1 MQLRKSVKLSIC
13 VMKMNNVICKIIQ
26 FFTRFIIVWQSCHA
40 QNNDDGTD
48 KRKINVKL
56 DELRKL
62 RWLCTVTRP
71 PSHDRVTRP
80 LLHDR
85 YYTTVITQPLL
96 RDLRDM
102 TGITRS
108 LSRDRYNTKNMTRA
122 YSYDHHYTAVIT
134 RPPSYDHHHTTAIS
148 YENYG

>member
-13 VMKMNNVICKIIQ
+13 VMKMNNVICKIIK

-71 PSHDRVTRP
+71 CYTTVITRP

-85 YYTTVITQPLL
+85 YYAIFVTWPVLHDLYPATVTTRRTW
-96 RDLRDM
+96 
-102 TGITRS
+102 
-108 LSRDRYNTKNMTRA
+108 RDRTHTTIIIRP
-122 YSYDHHYTAVIT
+122 SLHDRHHTSIIT
-134 RPPSYDHHHTTAIS
+134 RPP
-148 YENYG
+148 